1 MHFGS
6 TRAWGRNAEIYF
18 KAKNFTAFTKL
29 RPKFENVGFT
39 FHSDHTGLGSF
50 TISSRNWHV
59 IMRGRARLEVSEML
73 AQSQLP
79 TRIHMSGAWVRVP
92 RNPGL
97 FARGQ
102 YLARYF
108 SKERRR
114 DWYYSEERPT
124 KCPTPRHSACLDQY
138 PIGGNVQFLANVP

>member
-18 KAKNFTAFTKL
+18 KAKNFTTFTKL

-39 FHSDHTGLGSF
+39 FHSDHTDLGSF

-92 RNPGL
+92 VIQACLREDSTSLGI
-97 FARGQ
+97 
-102 YLARYF
+102 LARNAGGTGIIQK
-108 SKERRR
+108 SVLRNAQIHDIRR
-114 DWYYSEERPT
+114 
-124 KCPTPRHSACLDQY
+124 
-138 PIGGNVQFLANVP
+138 V